1 MFKAKLDY
9 KCSIQSPS
17 WSLKHLDRL
26 DPSYCTTSH
35 QTSHTT
41 CHPLFQCLQTLQM
54 VSHQTPYHGLVWFGL
69 VRVGLGWCEI
79 LHGVLVHKTRP
90 SSGLGSCDRC
100 KLSWFILED
109 CLKDNISYLDP
120 TSQPTLFSLSFSLL
134 PRRGFHRV
142 RSQLV
147 WAEFFTNNPIIC
159 NMLTFIQYLFH
170 PIIQPL
176 HQIQNILIMLHLT
189 LSDLIWTH
197 LVQSDWAW
205 SLLTWL
211 EPPWSQWPNL
221 NLSDPIYHCLNPL

>member
-1 MFKAKLDY
+1 MFYSFSKLITKAFRLFG
-9 KCSIQSPS
+9 SFLLHNISPNLSHNMSPPLPVSPNLANGLSPNPLS
-17 WSLKHLDRL
+17 W
-26 DPSYCTTSH
+26 
-35 QTSHTT
+35 
-41 CHPLFQCLQTLQM
+41 F
-54 VSHQTPYHGLVWFGL
+54 GLVRIGL

-90 SSGLGSCDRC
+90 SSGLGSCDRF